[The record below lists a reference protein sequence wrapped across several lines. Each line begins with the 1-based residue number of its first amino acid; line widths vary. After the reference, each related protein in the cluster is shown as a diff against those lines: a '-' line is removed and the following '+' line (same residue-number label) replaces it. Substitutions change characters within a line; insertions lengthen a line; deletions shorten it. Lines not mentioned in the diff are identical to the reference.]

1 MFNVGPTELIVILLI
16 ALIVFGPK
24 RLPEVGRTVG
34 KSLTEFRKASSDIR
48 KDLSGALKEEPPASS
63 TAGHIAPA
71 GKSKEN
77 AFNLSSTMVR
87 FVTATE
93 NSGTVH
99 GREDESRV
107 FGAFDFCGDDIIKK
121 TAGRGQVWRAAPRRG
136 PLMIWL
142 PANVQILGGMNHED
156 YSCV

>member
-1 MFNVGPTELIVILLI
+1 MLEDVE
-16 ALIVFGPK
+16 
-24 RLPEVGRTVG
+24 R
-34 KSLTEFRKASSDIR
+34 SWQ
-48 KDLSGALKEEPPASS
+48 SGVTSHGS
-63 TAGHIAPA
+63 TQSGHIAPA

>member
-1 MFNVGPTELIVILLI
+1 MGGYKDDRDRAFQLGQVLLQI
-16 ALIVFGPK
+16 QAGQ
-24 RLPEVGRTVG
+24 
-34 KSLTEFRKASSDIR
+34 
-48 KDLSGALKEEPPASS
+48 SGHP
-63 TAGHIAPA
+63 HIAPA

-77 AFNLSSTMVR
+77 AFNLSCTMVR

-121 TAGRGQVWRAAPRRG
+121 TACRGQVWRAAPRRG